1 MKQLLANYK
10 DIPQFLIQE
19 IVKSNSAR
27 MDFIAESIM
36 LMNPKN
42 VWVYRLTMKEGSDN
56 IRESSIQGII
66 KRIKSKGVR
75 VIIYEPIIKKNIFFK
90 SKTVDLETLK
100 ADADLIITNRM
111 HADLDDVRDI
121 VFTRDLFHEN

>member
-10 DIPQFLIQE
+10 DIPQFLIQA

-75 VIIYEPIIKKNIFFK
+75 VIIYEPVIKKNIFFK